1 MGRDAAAV
9 AAAASLRAT
18 RRGLAAA
25 GTGVLLA
32 AAAATHR
39 GARAQASGDAW
50 RILVNFPPGGL
61 LDGTARLIAE
71 RAQREGRVPT
81 LVENRP
87 GAGGTIGVAAV
98 ARARPDGRTVLASI
112 DTPLTVN
119 PHLNRDLGYDP
130 ERDLVPVAL
139 VSSFP
144 LVLLVHPGSGIADLA
159 DFITAARD
167 RAPLF
172 YTSAGIGSPGHLAM
186 EHLRQRLGLPR
197 GALENVT
204 QRGNTEALTA
214 LLAGTVQAGFLAIG
228 GGPDLVRSGR
238 LRALAV
244 SGPERYP
251 ALPEV
256 PTLAES
262 GIAGF
267 DVRIG
272 TVLMAPRGTPDSA
285 IVAWGA
291 LVRGVLADPATAP
304 RFADWGVQAEDGTAE
319 AAAFWIGAGRE
330 RWGQVVSA
338 AGLQAQ

>member
-1 MGRDAAAV
+1 MEGGWPRLARRRSLAAGAAAGLLAV
-9 AAAASLRAT
+9 AAGA
-18 RRGLAAA
+18 
-25 GTGVLLA
+25 
-32 AAAATHR
+32 R
-39 GARAQASGDAW
+39 GAGAQTGDPW

-81 LVENRP
+81 VVENRP
-87 GAGGTIGVAAV
+87 GAGGNIGALAA

-112 DTPLTVN
+112 DTPFTVN
-119 PHLNRDLGYDP
+119 PHLYRDMGFDP
-130 ERDLVPVAL
+130 AADLVPVAL

-144 LVLLVHPGSGIADLA
+144 LVLLVHPETRIADFAGFL
-159 DFITAARD
+159 TAAQV

-197 GALENVT
+197 GALENVP

-214 LLAGTVQAGFLAIG
+214 LLGGTVQAGFLAMG

-244 SGPERYP
+244 SGPERDP

-256 PTLAES
+256 PTVAES
-262 GIAGF
+262 GLAGF
-267 DVRIG
+267 DVRIA
-272 TVLMAPRGTPDSA
+272 TVLMAPRGTPA
-285 IVAWGA
+285 EAVAGWNA
-291 LVRGVLADPATAP
+291 LARAVLADPATAP
-304 RFADWGVQAEDGTAE
+304 RFAEWGVRAEDGTAIAAE
-319 AAAFWIGAGRE
+319 AWIRSGRE
-330 RWGQVVSA
+330 RWGQVVRA
-338 AGLQAQ
+338 AGIQAQ